1 MMIIV
6 AAWMGGI
13 LLTLATPLWVII
25 AGVAICACAGMVAQA
40 ISTGYVAIGAER
52 GASSAVGLYVS
63 AFYIGGG
70 AGASLGGLAWVAGG
84 WPACVA
90 LVLGMLTIMGA
101 VVWLVWTPGVP
112 QRIAST

>member
-1 MMIIV
+1 
-6 AAWMGGI
+6 
-13 LLTLATPLWVII
+13 
-25 AGVAICACAGMVAQA
+25 VAQA

-84 WPACVA
+84 WPACVV
-90 LVLGMLTIMGA
+90 LVLGMLAIMGA

-112 QRIAST
+112 QRTTST